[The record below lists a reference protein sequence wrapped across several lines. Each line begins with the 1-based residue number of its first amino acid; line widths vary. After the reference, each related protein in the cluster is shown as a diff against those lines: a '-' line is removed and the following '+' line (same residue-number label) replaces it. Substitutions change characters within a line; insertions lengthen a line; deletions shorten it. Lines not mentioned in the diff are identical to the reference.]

1 MSLLLLVMFLIVLV
15 ETIHNVSGG
24 FEGIVIRL
32 YGKHYN
38 ELDSM
43 IRYNTRR
50 RIWVSSIR
58 ATSRALDISGLII
71 GFVFGPLV
79 MQSTHVRWQFYL
91 AGGIVAVHGIYV
103 LIRAGAFLIWLAGQT
118 IKTRF
123 LEMTR
128 KRDKETGEKQWYMP
142 VQLVQSVDE
151 PNEMPT
157 QFDPVQFLRFDVAR
171 LVNDMWYAIDMWE
184 SWKYRFVVFG
194 PRIVLFSS
202 RLVLYLLVIG
212 KIVGLA

>member
-1 MSLLLLVMFLIVLV
+1 
-15 ETIHNVSGG
+15 
-24 FEGIVIRL
+24 
-32 YGKHYN
+32 
-38 ELDSM
+38 
-43 IRYNTRR
+43 
-50 RIWVSSIR
+50 
-58 ATSRALDISGLII
+58 
-71 GFVFGPLV
+71 
-79 MQSTHVRWQFYL
+79 
-91 AGGIVAVHGIYV
+91 V